1 MPVVGV
7 GTGWDAVAALA
18 VLDAV
23 VAALAAAL
31 VAALDGAA
39 DAVVAAGVDVTALV
53 AAVEGTGA
61 LDAVVTDVLPVG
73 EVTAVVPPQAVSMP
87 TPATAMPEQRASSC
101 RRPIRGGE

>member
-61 LDAVVTDVLPVG
+61 LDAVVTDVLPV
-73 EVTAVVPPQAVSMP
+73 VPPQAVSMP